1 MISVKITQEANMN
14 IQLPSKAG
22 NPPHSQA
29 GYTLLEGLMA
39 VIVVSVMLLAIGPV
53 ITFSVG
59 TRFQAKR
66 VELAIQAAKTYIDGV
81 KSGAIPAPVVKDKPE
96 EKVNQ
101 QAAPTGGS
109 LTCDDP
115 TNPNLCNNKTLYC
128 VDFDGDKDNDGKP
141 CEATSPVDM
150 VVQGLGYN
158 ASSTDA
164 TKGYQLGVR
173 VYRANSFVS
182 GVTLKQPTAN
192 EPLTPDS
199 LTTNSLGNRSLPLVQ
214 MSTEV
219 LPKDATWGDIQNRL
233 KTLPSQ

>member
-1 MISVKITQEANMN
+1 MN
-14 IQLPSKAG
+14 IQHPSQGG

-53 ITFSVG
+53 ISFSVG

-66 VELAIQAAKTYIDGV
+66 VELATQAARTYIDGV
-81 KSGAIPAPVVKDKPE
+81 KSEAIPAPVVINDSTK
-96 EKVNQ
+96 KVNGQ
-101 QAAPTGGS
+101 DAPTGGS
-109 LTCDDP
+109 LSCDHP
-115 TNPNLCNNKTLYC
+115 TNPNLCNNNTLYC
-128 VDFDGDKDNDGKP
+128 VDFDGDKNNDGKP
-141 CEATSPVDM
+141 CETDSSVDM
-150 VVQGLGYN
+150 VVQGVGYN
-158 ASSTDA
+158 ASYQDA

-173 VYRANSFVS
+173 VYRANSFVP
-182 GVTLKQPTAN
+182 GVTIKQPTAN

-219 LPKDATWGDIQNRL
+219 LPKDATLDDINDRFE
-233 KTLPSQ
+233 TPSP